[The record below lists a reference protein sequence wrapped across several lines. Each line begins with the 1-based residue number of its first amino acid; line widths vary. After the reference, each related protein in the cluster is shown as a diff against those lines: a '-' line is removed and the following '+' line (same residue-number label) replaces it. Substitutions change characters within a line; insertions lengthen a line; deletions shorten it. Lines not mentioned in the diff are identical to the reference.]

1 MQSKVSLRQL
11 RNLFLQG
18 LALIAPLVITV
29 ALLLWAGRAVEL
41 FMGDFLRILLPP
53 GWYVPGM
60 GVLAGLALTLAAGLI
75 ANLFLVRWLLQRFEK
90 ILDRIPLVKSLFQGL
105 KDVSKFVATDGDK
118 ELGRPVAVHIQGV
131 KLVGFVM
138 QEEAPLPGVE
148 VENRQI
154 AVYLPM
160 SYQIGGFTLY
170 LARDQVSA
178 LDVSA
183 EQAMRAI
190 LTGGSL
196 ASGGQTP

>member
-1 MQSKVSLRQL
+1 MTLKQSVQKLS
-11 RNLFLQG
+11 NLFLQG
-18 LALIAPLVITV
+18 LALIAPLVITL
-29 ALLLWAGRAVEL
+29 ALLVWVGRYVEL
-41 FMGDFLRILLPP
+41 FMGDVLRALIPSH
-53 GWYVPGM
+53 WYVPGM
-60 GVLAGLALTLAAGLI
+60 GILTGLALTLAAGLI
-75 ANLFLVRWLLQRFEK
+75 ANLFLVRWLLKLFEK

-105 KDVSKFVATDGDK
+105 KDVSKFFATDGDK
-118 ELGRPVAVHIQGV
+118 ELGRPVAVHTHGF
-131 KLVGFVM
+131 KLIGFVM

-170 LARDQVSA
+170 LDRDQVSA
-178 LDVSA
+178 LDVGA

-196 ASGGQTP
+196 ASGRQTP